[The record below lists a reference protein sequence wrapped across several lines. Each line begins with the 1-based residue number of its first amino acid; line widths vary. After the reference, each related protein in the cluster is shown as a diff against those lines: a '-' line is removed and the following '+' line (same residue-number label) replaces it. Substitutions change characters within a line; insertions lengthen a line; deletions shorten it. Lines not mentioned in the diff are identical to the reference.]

1 MAETF
6 RPPQGVRDEAA
17 RALAWIAD
25 GKAGPGF
32 TDTGRARA
40 VQLSRGDAVSAET
53 ILRMY
58 SFFARHE
65 GDKQGQGFKVG
76 DEGYPSPGRV
86 AWAAWGGDAGFSW
99 SSQIRKQLSARAALL
114 EGESM
119 ESRDI
124 EETETVSNLP
134 EELTELLGTAVQFY
148 FRAHGAHWNV
158 KGADFSEYHKLFQ
171 KIYETAYELIDPI
184 AENLRKIGVV
194 APATLTE
201 FIALGYLQDST
212 VGQDPMALARDLR
225 DANDVFL
232 DQLSDVFDCAS
243 NYNQQ
248 GIANFIAGA
257 IEGQQFY
264 KWQLTAS
271 LGEEVTQPAID
282 PLDSMGM
289 DADDAEAMMP
299 SMEMLTAYSAEP
311 VIDGMRK
318 ATGNMTLPIG
328 DRESAWDS
336 SAANARLRAWATQN
350 DSVNMTK
357 YGQGF
362 FYVDESAPE
371 NFGSYK
377 LQFADV
383 INGTLTAMPRG
394 IFAVAAVLAGSRGG
408 VDIPASDVDA
418 IKAKVSDYY
427 DKMAN
432 EFDDNTLTAPFE
444 GRAAVARIGEGS
456 FVSWNNGTA
465 RARGKVEKVVTKGTA
480 TSSDGFTMDASAEKP
495 VFVIRIYSSKGNGYI
510 PTDTT
515 VLHLGDVLTVITALP
530 SPRNEDIDM
539 ESRKSRMAS
548 AERVTMDC
556 EVRAIATDS
565 TSLRIGGYAAQFNKE
580 ATGLSFREVIAP
592 GAFTRTL
599 QSGEPVF
606 LLVNHDTDNLPLAST
621 QSGTMS
627 LRQDETGL
635 YMEADLDPNNPRAQ
649 ELASA
654 VSRGDVSKMSFA
666 FTVEPGGDTREAG
679 LRTLQDLNL
688 FEVSVVTWPAYDA
701 TTVGMRTASAEDAE
715 AEALELR
722 KRMLDLKQKFSN
734 SKNR

>member
-25 GKAGPGF
+25 GKAGAGF

-40 VQLSRGDAVSAET
+40 AQLARGDAVSADT

-65 GDKQGQGFKVG
+65 GDKQGQGFNVG
-76 DEGYPSPGRV
+76 DEGYPSAGRV

-99 SSQIRKQLSARAALL
+99 SSKIREQLSARVAQL

-171 KIYETAYELIDPI
+171 KIYETAYDLIDPI
-184 AENLRKIGVV
+184 AENLRKIGAV
-194 APATLTE
+194 ACSTLTE
-201 FIALGYLQDST
+201 FASYGYLKDAT
-212 VGQDPMALARDLR
+212 PGQDPMALARDLR

-232 DQLSDVFDCAS
+232 DQLSDVFYCAT

-248 GIANFIAGA
+248 GIANFIASA
-257 IEGQQFY
+257 IDGQQYF

-271 LGEEVTQPAID
+271 LGEEVTEPAVD
-282 PLDSMGM
+282 PVDVVGL
-289 DADDAEAMMP
+289 DADDDSMSMP
-299 SMEMLTAYSAEP
+299 SMELVAAYSAE
-311 VIDGMRK
+311 IDSLV
-318 ATGNMTLPIG
+318 T
-328 DRESAWDS
+328 
-336 SAANARLRAWATQN
+336 RAMA
-350 DSVNMTK
+350 DSV
-357 YGQGF
+357 
-362 FYVDESAPE
+362 
-371 NFGSYK
+371 
-377 LQFADV
+377 
-383 INGTLTAMPRG
+383 
-394 IFAVAAVLAGSRGG
+394 
-408 VDIPASDVDA
+408 
-418 IKAKVSDYY
+418 KV
-427 DKMAN
+427 
-432 EFDDNTLTAPFE
+432 
-444 GRAAVARIGEGS
+444 GS

-465 RARGKVEKVVTKGTA
+465 RARGKVEKVVTTGTA
-480 TSSDGFTMDASAEKP
+480 TSSDGFTMDANADKP
-495 VFVIRIYSSKGNGYI
+495 VFVIRIYSSKDNGYVE
-510 PTDTT
+510 TDTT
-515 VLHLGDVLTVITALP
+515 VLHFADVLTVTDDLP
-530 SPRNEDIDM
+530 SPRNENIDM

-621 QSGTMS
+621 QSGTMA

-635 YMEADLDPNNPRAQ
+635 WMEADLDPNNPRAQ

>member
-6 RPPQGVRDEAA
+6 RPPQGVRSEAKK
-17 RALAWIAD
+17 ALAWIAD
-25 GKAGPGF
+25 GKAGDGF

-40 VQLSRGDAVSAET
+40 AQLARGDSVSAKT

-65 GDKQGQGFKVG
+65 SDKQGQGFNAG
-76 DEGYPSPGRV
+76 DEGYPSAGRV

-99 SSQIRKQLSARAALL
+99 SSRIRKQLSARAALL

-119 ESRDI
+119 ESLDM
-124 EETETVSNLP
+124 EEAETVSDLP

-184 AENLRKIGVV
+184 AENLRKIGAV
-194 APATLTE
+194 ACSTLTE
-201 FIALGYLQDST
+201 FAEYGYLQDAT
-212 VGQDPMALARDLR
+212 PGQDPMALARDLLN
-225 DANDVFL
+225 ANDVFL
-232 DQLSDVFDCAS
+232 DQLADVFDCAT

-257 IEGQQFY
+257 IDNQQFY

-271 LGEEVTQPAID
+271 LGEEVTESLPD
-282 PLDSMGM
+282 P
-289 DADDAEAMMP
+289 
-299 SMEMLTAYSAEP
+299 
-311 VIDGMRK
+311 
-318 ATGNMTLPIG
+318 
-328 DRESAWDS
+328 
-336 SAANARLRAWATQN
+336 
-350 DSVNMTK
+350 VNE
-357 YGQGF
+357 QG
-362 FYVDESAPE
+362 VDEDDEAAPIMQMNSADLDLVE
-371 NFGSYK
+371 T
-377 LQFADV
+377 
-383 INGTLTAMPRG
+383 IEPR
-394 IFAVAAVLAGSRGG
+394 
-408 VDIPASDVDA
+408 D
-418 IKAKVSDYY
+418 
-427 DKMAN
+427 
-432 EFDDNTLTAPFE
+432 EETE
-444 GRAAVARIGEGS
+444 
-456 FVSWNNGTA
+456 
-465 RARGKVEKVVTKGTA
+465 
-480 TSSDGFTMDASAEKP
+480 
-495 VFVIRIYSSKGNGYI
+495 
-510 PTDTT
+510 
-515 VLHLGDVLTVITALP
+515 
-530 SPRNEDIDM
+530 M
-539 ESRKSRMAS
+539 ESRKSKMAL

-556 EVRAIATDS
+556 EVRSLSTDS

-599 QSGEPVF
+599 DSGEPVF
-606 LLVNHDTDNLPLAST
+606 LLVNHDTDSLPLAST
-621 QSGTMS
+621 QSGTMA

-666 FTVEPGGDTREAG
+666 FTIAPNGDTRENG

-701 TTVGMRTASAEDAE
+701 TTIGMRTASAEDAE
-715 AEALELR
+715 QEALELR
-722 KRMLDLKQKFSN
+722 KRLLELKQKFSN

>member
-1 MAETF
+1 MAETY
-6 RPPQGVRDEAA
+6 RPPQGVRTEAA
-17 RALAWIAD
+17 KALAWIAD

-40 VQLSRGDAVSAET
+40 AQLARGDAVSADT

-58 SFFARHE
+58 SFFTRHE
-65 GDKQGQGFKVG
+65 VDKQGKGFNAG
-76 DEGYPSPGRV
+76 DEGYPSAGRV
-86 AWAAWGGDAGFSW
+86 AWAAWGGDAGFTWAST
-99 SSQIRKQLSARAALL
+99 IRKQLSARAALL

-134 EELTELLGTAVQFY
+134 EELSELLGTAVQFY

-194 APATLTE
+194 APFHLAE
-201 FIALGYLQDST
+201 FASLGYLEDAT
-212 VGQDPMALARDLR
+212 PGQDPMSLARDLLG
-225 DANDVFL
+225 ANDIFL
-232 DQLSDVFDCAS
+232 DQLADVFDCATA
-243 NYNQQ
+243 YNQQ

-257 IEGQQFY
+257 IDDQAFY

-271 LGEEVTQPAID
+271 LGEEVTQSAID
-282 PLDSMGM
+282 PLDANGM

-299 SMEMLTAYSAEP
+299 SMEMMSSYSAEP
-311 VIDGMRK
+311 VTDEER
-318 ATGNMTLPIG
+318 A
-328 DRESAWDS
+328 SA
-336 SAANARLRAWATQN
+336 
-350 DSVNMTK
+350 
-357 YGQGF
+357 
-362 FYVDESAPE
+362 
-371 NFGSYK
+371 
-377 LQFADV
+377 
-383 INGTLTAMPRG
+383 
-394 IFAVAAVLAGSRGG
+394 
-408 VDIPASDVDA
+408 
-418 IKAKVSDYY
+418 
-427 DKMAN
+427 
-432 EFDDNTLTAPFE
+432 
-444 GRAAVARIGEGS
+444 ARIGEGS
-456 FVSWNNGTA
+456 FVSWDSSGG
-465 RARGKVEKVVTKGTA
+465 RARGKVEKVITKGPA
-480 TSSDGFTMDASAEKP
+480 TSDGGFTLEATPDYP
-495 VFVIRIYSSKGNGYI
+495 VFQIRVYEAKGNGWI
-510 PTDTT
+510 PTD
-515 VLHLGDVLTVITALP
+515 VVVVHRNDLLTIITPLP
-530 SPRNEDIDM
+530 SPRSEEIDM
-539 ESRKSRMAS
+539 ESRKSRMAT

-556 EVRAIATDS
+556 EVRALSTDS

-599 QSGEPVF
+599 DSGEPVF

-666 FTVEPGGDTREAG
+666 FTVAPDGDTREAG

>member
-25 GKAGPGF
+25 GKAGAGF

-40 VQLSRGDAVSAET
+40 VQLSRGDAVSADT

-65 GDKQGQGFKVG
+65 ADKQGQGFNVG
-76 DEGYPSPGRV
+76 DEGYPSAGRV

-99 SSQIRKQLSARAALL
+99 SSKIREQLSARVAQL

-201 FIALGYLQDST
+201 FMTLGYLQDAT

-232 DQLSDVFDCAS
+232 DQLADVFDCAS

-257 IEGQQFY
+257 IDGQQFY

-271 LGEEVTQPAID
+271 LGEEVTEPAVD
-282 PLDSMGM
+282 PVDDMGV
-289 DADDAEAMMP
+289 DVDDAEAMMP

-311 VIDGMRK
+311 ETD
-318 ATGNMTLPIG
+318 
-328 DRESAWDS
+328 EE
-336 SAANARLRAWATQN
+336 RAST
-350 DSVNMTK
+350 
-357 YGQGF
+357 
-362 FYVDESAPE
+362 
-371 NFGSYK
+371 
-377 LQFADV
+377 
-383 INGTLTAMPRG
+383 
-394 IFAVAAVLAGSRGG
+394 
-408 VDIPASDVDA
+408 
-418 IKAKVSDYY
+418 
-427 DKMAN
+427 
-432 EFDDNTLTAPFE
+432 
-444 GRAAVARIGEGS
+444 ARIGEGS
-456 FVSWNNGTA
+456 FVSWNGSGG
-465 RARGKVEKVVTKGTA
+465 RARGKVEKVVTKGQA
-480 TSSDGFTMDASAEKP
+480 TSTDGFTIEATPDNPA
-495 VFVIRIYSSKGNGYI
+495 FVIRIYEAKGNGYI
-510 PTDTT
+510 PSDKT
-515 VLHLGDVLTVITALP
+515 VVHRNDILSIITALP

-539 ESRKSRMAS
+539 ESRKSRMAT

-701 TTVGMRTASAEDAE
+701 TTVGMRTASDEDAE